1 MGRFGIDC
9 SSSEETQQN
18 YAPLISNYNDRIRPL
33 LDAVDKLRHL
43 NVVNEGIQL
52 PTIVNASELNNMPRN
67 LSCIA
72 DAMTAF
78 MRVLGSSKESLRKI
92 LISGE
97 FNEFPDES
105 KMHCTAR
112 LAEMLDSY
120 SAELEMKSPE
130 KSSKDKFLVEEIK
143 VLEETKGIGLPNFL
157 PRAAFL
163 TILQR
168 RVNQVADTPIE
179 FAQNVW
185 NYVEDVFVRVLLM
198 KSESYPQLQSFLR
211 WTAHNLMAKVRNR
224 SIERVTE
231 IVEMEKMSDYSCS
244 PEYMATWSRLML
256 QQQQFKQV
264 MIDESKQKK
273 LNFEMLGDVEF
284 CHLQD
289 NQVVQQAFDIKMR
302 LMAYWK
308 IVLRRLVDS
317 LALHLLFSVQNLI
330 NKEME
335 VDIVNEL
342 MGGPSGG
349 GGIERML
356 EESPSVATK
365 RDKLNRS
372 IKLLRDSKDVV
383 AKIMDRI
390 AVYGDGED

>member
-1 MGRFGIDC
+1 
-9 SSSEETQQN
+9 
-18 YAPLISNYNDRIRPL
+18 
-33 LDAVDKLRHL
+33 
-43 NVVNEGIQL
+43 
-52 PTIVNASELNNMPRN
+52 MPRN
-67 LSCIA
+67 LSSIA

-78 MRVLGSSKESLRKI
+78 MRVLRSAKESLRKI

-130 KSSKDKFLVEEIK
+130 KSTKDKFLLEEIK
-143 VLEETKGIGLPNFL
+143 VLVETKGIGLPNFL
-157 PRAAFL
+157 PRTAFL

-179 FAQNVW
+179 FVQKVW
-185 NYVEDVFVRVLLM
+185 NYVEDVFVRVLVM
-198 KSESYPQLQSFLR
+198 KSESYPQLQSFTR
-211 WTAHNLMAKVRNR
+211 WAAINLMTKVRNR
-224 SIERVTE
+224 SIDRVKE

-244 PEYMATWSRLML
+244 TEYLATWSRLML
-256 QQQQFKQV
+256 QQQKFKEV
-264 MIDESKQKK
+264 MNKGSQQKI

-284 CHLQD
+284 GHLQD

-308 IVLRRLVDS
+308 IVLKRLVDC

-335 VDIVNEL
+335 VDIVNES

-356 EESPSVATK
+356 EESPSVASK

-390 AVYGDGED
+390 AVYGEGAD